1 MVDEAPNGPTRKHP
15 LWHLFGTVVL
25 LILVVPIVLWG
36 IVQLYEIIC
45 AWCGCC
51 EGMPRPRKS

>member
-1 MVDEAPNGPTRKHP
+1 MSDETSFQQRRKHP

-25 LILVVPIVLWG
+25 LIVVVPIVLWG
-36 IVQLYEIIC
+36 VVQLYEIIC

-51 EGMPRPRKS
+51 EGMTPLRKN